1 MSQVGTFL
9 AYANGS
15 VRTGVD
21 GELYLPRHG
30 FAPEMADLRK
40 KKKSESLLNVSL
52 RRKYNSVA
60 CRHAAAA
67 ANACRSPSTCSQKSG
82 QSNSVA

>member
-1 MSQVGTFL
+1 MSQVGTFM

-40 KKKSESLLNVSL
+40 KKVGIPTEREFETKI
-52 RRKYNSVA
+52 
-60 CRHAAAA
+60 
-67 ANACRSPSTCSQKSG
+67 
-82 QSNSVA
+82 